1 MSPRTAAQA
10 ESRLLEIVEAIR
22 ALTPD
27 DRRRLQR
34 RLRVSGLLAPEEYL
48 TDRNRLRVA
57 TSLKPEATALGE
69 QLPRPPLAQPDAGR
83 HAAPAPITAPDDTAP
98 DDTTADTTT
107 ADYRS
112 PVSGKMVVGAPV
124 AEATPQTMAPVPGQA
139 PEQPIEIIFDGGSHG
154 NPGQGYGSY
163 AARWPGAN
171 QQIVRLRFGERV
183 TNNEAEYDTLIAA
196 LEATLKRLEDQ
207 HADLSTASLD
217 IRGDSLLVVNQVM
230 GRWECHEPRLQVR
243 CDRVRYLLQRF
254 GRWQLTHHRREHSVE
269 TLGH

>member
-10 ESRLLEIVEAIR
+10 EARLLEIVEAIR

-27 DRRRLQR
+27 ERRRLQR
-34 RLRVSGLLAPEEYL
+34 RLRVSGLLAADEYL

-57 TSLKPEATALGE
+57 TSLKLDAMNVGE
-69 QLPRPPLAQPDAGR
+69 PPPRPPQPESRPQTQD
-83 HAAPAPITAPDDTAP
+83 APAPVTVPNPAVPDP
-98 DDTTADTTT
+98 AD

-112 PVSGKMVVGAPV
+112 PVSGKMVVGAP
-124 AEATPQTMAPVPGQA
+124 AADETPQAMAPVPGQA

-171 QQIVRLRFGERV
+171 QQIVRLRFGARV

-230 GRWECHEPRLQVR
+230 GRWECNEPRLQVR

-254 GRWQLTHHRREHSVE
+254 GRWQLTHHRRERSVE

>member
-1 MSPRTAAQA
+1 MPEQA

-22 ALTPD
+22 ALTQD
-27 DRRRLQR
+27 ERRRLQR
-34 RLRVSGLLAPEEYL
+34 RLRVSGLLAPEGYL

-57 TSLKPEATALGE
+57 TSLGLDERRPQPPALPEAQVKE
-69 QLPRPPLAQPDAGR
+69 MPLPPVVAER
-83 HAAPAPITAPDDTAP
+83 TE
-98 DDTTADTTT
+98 

-112 PVSGKMVVGAPV
+112 TVSGKMVVGTPGSAAAVDAPH
-124 AEATPQTMAPVPGQA
+124 AMAPVPGQA

-207 HADLSTASLD
+207 NADLATASLD
-217 IRGDSLLVVNQVM
+217 IRGDSLLVVNQVT

-243 CDRVRYLLQRF
+243 CDRVQYLLQRF
-254 GRWQLTHHRREHSVE
+254 GRWQLVHHRREHSVE
-269 TLGH
+269 VLNH

>member
-1 MSPRTAAQA
+1 
-10 ESRLLEIVEAIR
+10 LEIVEAIR
-22 ALTPD
+22 ALSPD
-27 DRRRLQR
+27 ERRRLQR
-34 RLRVSGLLAPEEYL
+34 RLRVSGLVARDEYL

-57 TSLKPEATALGE
+57 TSLKLEEMKPGEQSPRAQAPQPEAK
-69 QLPRPPLAQPDAGR
+69 PPAYD
-83 HAAPAPITAPDDTAP
+83 APAPVAAPEN
-98 DDTTADTTT
+98 ADE
-107 ADYRS
+107 DYRS
-112 PVSGKMVVGAPV
+112 PVSGKMVVGAPA
-124 AEATPQTMAPVPGQA
+124 AEETPQAMAPVPGQA

-207 HADLSTASLD
+207 HADLSSASLE

-230 GRWECHEPRLQVR
+230 GRWECKEPRLQVR
-243 CDRVRYLLQRF
+243 CDRVRYLLQHF

>member
-1 MSPRTAAQA
+1 VTERKLPSP
-10 ESRLLEIVEAIR
+10 
-22 ALTPD
+22 
-27 DRRRLQR
+27 
-34 RLRVSGLLAPEEYL
+34 
-48 TDRNRLRVA
+48 
-57 TSLKPEATALGE
+57 
-69 QLPRPPLAQPDAGR
+69 
-83 HAAPAPITAPDDTAP
+83 PAPPIVQASEAPSLAAAAERTE
-98 DDTTADTTT
+98 

-112 PVSGKMVVGAPV
+112 TVSGKIVVGVPGSSP
-124 AEATPQTMAPVPGQA
+124 AEEVPHAMAPVPGQA

-207 HADLSTASLD
+207 NADLSTASLD
-217 IRGDSLLVVNQVM
+217 VRGDSLLVVNQVM

-243 CDRVRYLLQRF
+243 CDRVRYLLQKF
-254 GRWQLTHHRREHSVE
+254 GWWQLTHHRREHSVE